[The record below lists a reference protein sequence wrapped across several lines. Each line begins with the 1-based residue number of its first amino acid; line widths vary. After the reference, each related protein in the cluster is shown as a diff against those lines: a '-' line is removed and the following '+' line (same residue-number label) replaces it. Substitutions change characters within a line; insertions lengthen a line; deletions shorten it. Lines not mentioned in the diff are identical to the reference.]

1 MDHRARGIRGARLR
15 RATRARPGVGRAPAR
30 RAYAESSGR
39 NHPFAAI
46 AYPALAS
53 KPRSVG
59 LTSVIDK
66 GLGPAEAA
74 DRVAAAADWIDVVKL
89 GWGTARMTPA
99 AALRAKVG
107 VYAGAGITVC
117 SGGTFLE
124 VAYAQNRVAEFL
136 AGARQL
142 GLGMVEVSNG
152 VHPMSEEEKL
162 RLVARVREAGFRVWS
177 EVGKKDPEEDAHMDL
192 QDRVGAI
199 LRELDA
205 GAEKVILEA
214 RESGTVGIYDRSGK
228 PADEL
233 IHRIVERA
241 GAERLVFEAPRKE
254 QQLWM
259 IRNIGRDVNLGNVPI
274 EEAIPLATLRT
285 GLRGDTF
292 GEMHLAGLDVFLGM
306 GVHGAIE
313 ARRRGGVVVL
323 IDALRA
329 SATIV
334 TAFARGMA
342 AVRPVSRPEECVG
355 EITAGERGGRKLPNM
370 RHGNSPVELMH
381 CDYPGKTLVL
391 TTTNGTECL
400 LSAAGEATTVLI
412 GTTLNRRAV
421 AAAAMRLAQ
430 SAGRPVTLLMAGRNN
445 QHAIEDALAAGEI
458 ARAMP
463 GARVHGE
470 LASPAAALETDF
482 FASDAGKNLASL
494 GYADDV
500 RFCAQLDLFDVVP
513 VFRDGLLVPLEG

>member
-1 MDHRARGIRGARLR
+1 MDHG
-15 RATRARPGVGRAPAR
+15 TRASAR
-30 RAYAESSGR
+30 VAFRRIEVE
-39 NHPFAAI
+39 HPFAAI
-46 AYPALAS
+46 DFPALAR

-59 LTSVIDK
+59 ITSVIDK

-74 DRVAAAADWIDVVKL
+74 DRVAVAAEWTDVVKL
-89 GWGTARMTPA
+89 GWGTARMTPV
-99 AALRAKVG
+99 AALRAKVK
-107 VYAGAGITVC
+107 VYADAGVTVC

-124 VAYAQNRVAEFL
+124 VACAQNRVAEFL
-136 AGARQL
+136 AGARDL

-152 VHPMSEEEKL
+152 VHPMPEDEKL
-162 RLVARVREAGFRVWS
+162 RLIGEARKSGFRVWS
-177 EVGKKDPEEDAHMDL
+177 EVGKKDPEEDARIDL
-192 QDRVGAI
+192 QERLASI

-214 RESGTVGIYDRSGK
+214 RESGTVGIYDRTGK

-259 IRNIGRDVNLGNVPI
+259 IRNFGRDVNLGNIPI

-313 ARRRGGVVVL
+313 ARKRGGVIVL

-334 TAFARGMA
+334 TALARGMA
-342 AVRPVSRPEECVG
+342 AVKPVGRPEECVG
-355 EITAGERGGRKLPNM
+355 EVTAGERGGRKLPNM
-370 RHGNSPVELMH
+370 RHGNSPVEMMR

-391 TTTNGTECL
+391 TTTNGVECL
-400 LSAAGEATTVLI
+400 LSAASDSNTVLI

-430 SAGRPVTLLMAGRNN
+430 GGGQPVTLLMAGRNN
-445 QHAIEDALAAGEI
+445 QDAIEDALAAGEI

-463 GARVHGE
+463 GARVHGD
-470 LASPAAALETDF
+470 LPSAATALEADF
-482 FASDAGKNLASL
+482 FASDAGRNLASL

-500 RFCAQLDLFDVVP
+500 RFCSQLDVFEIVP
-513 VFRDGLLVPLEG
+513 VFRQGLLVPLARPS